1 MKELFHKLFDTS
13 FLRFVI
19 VGVINTLF
27 GTAIMFSAYNLVGLN
42 YWVSSALNYI
52 LASILSYFLN
62 KHFTFQNKERGAGVV
77 VRFVINILV
86 CYLLAY
92 GIAKPLIRFV
102 LTSAGPTVQDNVSML
117 VGMVLFTFFNYFGQK
132 FFAFQKKD
140 KQ

>member
-1 MKELFHKLFDTS
+1 MNNLFHKLFDAS
-13 FLRFVI
+13 FLRFVL

-27 GTAIMFSAYNLVGLN
+27 GTGIMFSAYNLAGLS

-62 KHFTFQNKERGAGVV
+62 KHFTFQNKERGTGVI

-102 LTSAGPTVQDNVSML
+102 LTSTGPTVQDNVSMF

-132 FFAFQKKD
+132 FFAFQKK
-140 KQ
+140 

>member
-1 MKELFHKLFDTS
+1 MKNQFHKLFDAS

-27 GTAIMFSAYNLVGLN
+27 GTAIMFSAYNLAGLS

-62 KHFTFQNKERGAGVV
+62 KHFTFQNKERGIGVI
-77 VRFVINILV
+77 VRFIINILV

-102 LTSAGPTVQDNVSML
+102 LTSAGPTVQDNVSMF

-132 FFAFQKKD
+132 FFAFQKK
-140 KQ
+140 